1 MLTLKLIGF
10 LLSYRYSDTLLN
22 MKDRVFTA
30 YDGEVFT
37 IEWFFDINGN
47 SQPLEYFKELS
58 LSQKRKLLLLFK
70 RMGDAG
76 KILDKTKFRN
86 ENDGIYA
93 FKPQPDRFL
102 SFFTS
107 DKKIIVTEGFLKKSD
122 KLPGNIKDRTIR
134 LREDYLDRVS
144 KGEYYEK

>member
-1 MLTLKLIGF
+1 M
-10 LLSYRYSDTLLN
+10 LSYRDNDTVLI
-22 MKDRVFTA
+22 MKKRSFIA
-30 YDGEVFT
+30 YDGELFT
-37 IEWFFDINGN
+37 IEWFYDSKGS
-47 SQPLEYFKELS
+47 SQSLEYFKDLS
-58 LSQKRKLLLLFK
+58 PSQKRKLLLLFK

-86 ENDGIYA
+86 EHDGIYA

-102 SFFTS
+102 SFFTK

-122 KLPGNIKDRTIR
+122 KLPKNIKDRTIR

>member
-1 MLTLKLIGF
+1 
-10 LLSYRYSDTLLN
+10 

-37 IEWFFDINGN
+37 IEWLYNAKGK
-47 SQPLEYFKELS
+47 SQPLDYFKVLS
-58 LSQKRKLLLLFK
+58 PSQKRKLLLLFK

-86 ENDGIYA
+86 EHDGIYA

-107 DKKIIVTEGFLKKSD
+107 DKKIIVTEGFHKKSD
-122 KLPGNIKDRTIR
+122 KLPKNIKERTMR